1 MLNYLRGVNIKL
13 RTNNKIN
20 LKLIPTP
27 FGCGVEALDL
37 NHFFV
42 IIQFVNTR
50 CTGCIKI

>member
-27 FGCGVEALDL
+27 TWMRCRT
-37 NHFFV
+37 
-42 IIQFVNTR
+42 TR
-50 CTGCIKI
+50 LKSLFRYYSIR